1 VEYIE
6 NNAFLGCNGIT
17 SIIIPKSVT
26 LIGDFSLGYI
36 FYNQK
41 IDNFKIYGYL
51 NSNAESYAQENE
63 FVFIAL
69 EEVKP
74 QLGDLDFDGN
84 VTIEDLVIIKKIS
97 LGLYEEGSIED
108 FISLLDL
115 NQDGRFSAVDLVLMI
130 QKILN
135 V

>member
-1 VEYIE
+1 
-6 NNAFLGCNGIT
+6 
-17 SIIIPKSVT
+17 
-26 LIGDFSLGYI
+26 
-36 FYNQK
+36 
-41 IDNFKIYGYL
+41 
-51 NSNAESYAQENE
+51 
-63 FVFIAL
+63 
-69 EEVKP
+69 
-74 QLGDLDFDGN
+74 LDFDGN